1 MRPLFYDFPEDK
13 MAWETED
20 EYMFGPDVL
29 VAPILYE
36 GMRKRK
42 VYLPEG
48 SEWTHYFTGVAYQGG
63 ETVEIEAPLSQ
74 LPVFVRNG
82 RKF

>member
-13 MAWETED
+13 AAWETED

-48 SEWTHYFTGVAYQGG
+48 SEWMHYFTGATYQGG
-63 ETVEIEAPLSQ
+63 ETVEADAPLAQ